1 MRVLRGGGP
10 TSIKNHKQMREK
22 KLKIIIGL
30 MSVAL
35 LGLTAVQIYWIKNA
49 IELEEKL
56 FDFKVN
62 DAMQSVVK
70 KISQNESAEFVVHK
84 LIKPD
89 TDDVFIIKNDY
100 VNKEDVVHKEKRTW
114 VSSYNYDVGDS
125 DVVIRM
131 ETRSNDESSNVFVE
145 INSTK
150 DGNKIGRTEI
160 RKLSSLQIDSIK
172 VHKEKFVNEV
182 VEELILIGETQNVEE
197 RIDESELNK
206 NLKIKLMNNGI
217 STDYIFGIKS
227 EGRDTVLFLK
237 NDDQIRELNE
247 SLYKAQLFPEEVF
260 RSANYL
266 ILSFPNRTG
275 YLLRSVSTML
285 LISSLFILSII
296 FLYYK
301 TVKILI
307 RQKKVAEIKNDLINN
322 ITHEFKTPIST
333 IALAAEALQEPD
345 LNKDKAAIDKYSSMI
360 EEEND
365 RLKNMVDSLL
375 NTALLENGEY
385 SLNKSEID
393 IHSLIKN
400 LISRNKLR
408 LETENAEI
416 LLELLAEEHQVIA
429 DQHHFINIL
438 NNIIDNAIKYS
449 GEKPLIKISS
459 VNTNDGISISISD
472 SGIGIDKHQQKK
484 IFDTFYRVP
493 TGNIQDVRG
502 YGIGLSYV
510 KKLVKA
516 HDGTITVVS
525 KLNKGTTFNLYLP
538 YGR

>member
-1 MRVLRGGGP
+1 M
-10 TSIKNHKQMREK
+10 KEK

-35 LGLTAVQIYWIKNA
+35 LGLIAVQIYWIKNA

-56 FDFKVN
+56 FDYNVN
-62 DAMQSVVK
+62 DAMHSVVK
-70 KISQNESAEFVVHK
+70 KISQHESADYIVHK

-89 TDDVFIIKNDY
+89 TDDVFIIKNDN
-100 VNKEDVVHKEKRTW
+100 VNKKDVALGEKRTW

-125 DVVIRM
+125 DVVVRM
-131 ETRSNDESSNVFVE
+131 EASSSEDSSNVLIE

-150 DGNKIGRTEI
+150 DGNKIGITEI
-160 RKLSSLQIDSIK
+160 RKLSSVQIDSIK

-182 VEELILIGETQNVEE
+182 VEELILIGETQNIEE
-197 RIDESELNK
+197 RIDENELNK
-206 NLKIKLMNNGI
+206 NLKINLMSKGI
-217 STDYIFGIKS
+217 STDYLFGVKS
-227 EGRDTVLFLK
+227 EERDTILFLI
-237 NDDQIRELNE
+237 NANQFSELKE
-247 SLYKAQLFPEEVF
+247 SSYKTKLFPEEVF
-260 RSANYL
+260 SSANYL
-266 ILSFPNRTG
+266 LLSFPNRRG
-275 YLLRSVSTML
+275 YLLRSVSTVL
-285 LISSLFILSII
+285 LISALFIFSII
-296 FLYYK
+296 FLYFK

-345 LNKDKAAIDKYSSMI
+345 LNKDKVAIEKYSSMI
-360 EEEND
+360 EEENN
-365 RLKNMVDSLL
+365 RLRNMVDSLL

-385 SLNKSEID
+385 GLEKSEVD
-393 IHSLIKN
+393 IHALIKN
-400 LISRNKLR
+400 VVSRNKLR
-408 LETENAEI
+408 LATANAEI
-416 LLELLAEEHQVIA
+416 ILELLADDHQVIA
-429 DQHHFINIL
+429 DQHHITNIL

-449 GEKPLIKISS
+449 SHKPLIKICS
-459 VNTNDGISISISD
+459 VNKSDGITILISD
-472 SGIGIDKHQQKK
+472 NGIGIDKHQQKK

-510 KKLVKA
+510 KKLVEA
-516 HDGTITVVS
+516 HGGTITVES

-538 YGR
+538 HDRY

>member
-1 MRVLRGGGP
+1 M
-10 TSIKNHKQMREK
+10 KEK

-35 LGLTAVQIYWIKNA
+35 LGLIAVQIYWIENA

-56 FDFKVN
+56 FDYNVN

-70 KISQNESAEFVVHK
+70 KISQHESADYVVHK

-100 VNKEDVVHKEKRTW
+100 VNKENVAIRKKRTW
-114 VSSYNYDVGDS
+114 VSSYNYDAGDS
-125 DVVIRM
+125 DVVVRM
-131 ETRSNDESSNVFVE
+131 EAGSSDDSSNVLVE

-150 DGNKIGRTEI
+150 DGNKIERTEI

-172 VHKEKFVNEV
+172 VYKEKFVNEV
-182 VEELILIGETQNVEE
+182 VEELILIGETRNVEE
-197 RIDESELNK
+197 RIDERELNK
-206 NLKIKLMNNGI
+206 NIKNNLMNKGI
-217 STDYIFGIKS
+217 SADYLFGVKS
-227 EGRDTVLFLK
+227 EGRDTILFT
-237 NDDQIRELNE
+237 NNANQINELRE
-247 SLYKAQLFPEEVF
+247 SSYKAQLFPEEVF

-275 YLLRSVSTML
+275 YLLRSVSTTL
-285 LISSLFILSII
+285 LISLLFIFSII

-301 TVKILI
+301 TVNILL

-333 IALAAEALQEPD
+333 IALAAEALQESD
-345 LNKDKAAIDKYSSMI
+345 LNKDKVAIEKYSSMI

-375 NTALLENGEY
+375 NTALIENGEY
-385 SLNKSEID
+385 SLEKCEID
-393 IHSLIKN
+393 IHSLIQN
-400 LISRNKLR
+400 LVNRNKLR
-408 LETENAEI
+408 LETANAEI
-416 LLELLAEEHQVIA
+416 ILELLAEDHQAFV
-429 DQHHFINIL
+429 DQHHITNII

-449 GEKPLIKISS
+449 GDQPLIKISS
-459 VNTNDGISISISD
+459 INKSDGISILISD
-472 SGIGIDKHQQKK
+472 NGIGIDKHQQKK

-516 HDGTITVVS
+516 HGGTVTVES
-525 KLNKGTTFNLYLP
+525 KLNKGTTFKLYLP
-538 YGR
+538 HGR